1 MDEGITILSKKT
13 QRYHE
18 GEYEYRDVGGLEG
31 SEERKEEPSLSLDR
45 SQGDERFRPRVNP
58 RRRVEKDE
66 KDPTTRPKV

>member
-45 SQGDERFRPRVNP
+45 S
-58 RRRVEKDE
+58 
-66 KDPTTRPKV
+66 